1 MLGCF
6 HVGWC
11 FHYIHYTHLFSCAL
25 NNSGFGDAGIV
36 HHVCSGPQCCPDHTS
51 PTALRNKVAAALQET
66 MLRASPPVPQ
76 TGRWTKL
83 GLFLDWAMLALFGG
97 FSRRCSAT
105 RQICSPKAPAV
116 TRLMPKM
123 ISCLMSS
130 TARCEALD
138 SRRRGRNTHV
148 LLAIYVYRQLFVV
161 CVYIV
166 LLFHAVL
173 FFIFILV
180 VLCSPIVLCFTLV

>member
-11 FHYIHYTHLFSCAL
+11 FHYIHYIHLFSCAL

-105 RQICSPKAPAV
+105 RQICSQKAQAV
-116 TRLMPKM
+116 TRLLLKM

-166 LLFHAVL
+166 LLFHAV
-173 FFIFILV
+173 FIFIL
-180 VLCSPIVLCFTLV
+180 F